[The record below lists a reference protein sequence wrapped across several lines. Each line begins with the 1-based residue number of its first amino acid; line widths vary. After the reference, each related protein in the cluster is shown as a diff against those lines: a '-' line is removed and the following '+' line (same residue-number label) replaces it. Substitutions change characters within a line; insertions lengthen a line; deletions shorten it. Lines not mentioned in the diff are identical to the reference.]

1 MNRINHIMLSKN
13 VQAVLKKDY
22 SVHIDFEDGKG
33 LSHSLLRATAPH
45 FNKIV
50 NHFNG
55 RVDNKKVIVYSY

>member
-1 MNRINHIMLSKN
+1 MKKINRRTMNRINHIMLSKT

-45 FNKIV
+45 LIKL
-50 NHFNG
+50 
-55 RVDNKKVIVYSY
+55 